1 MARIGCGL
9 LHTFALLTLIFLTSV
24 FHILVHKDNKVLI
37 AFLPSEEWQHSS
49 DISQRSVQSQKN
61 FSNYLNLSADPRTH
75 TSSVRD
81 QCSIAVESR
90 IDCGHDRSLSRADCE
105 GRGCCYVPLP
115 QSGLRGPPWCFY
127 PVRYPGYQMGPL
139 LPTERGQ
146 RAMLTRSAPS
156 YLPRDIPTLQLDVMP
171 ESLGRLH
178 LTVSSSFS
186 LFSYKSYKYKPDI
199 VIFGEM

>member
-1 MARIGCGL
+1 MARIGGGL

-24 FHILVHKDNKVLI
+24 LHILVHKDKNVSL
-37 AFLPSEEWQHSS
+37 ALSEEWRHSS

-61 FSNYLNLSADPRTH
+61 FSNNLNFSADPRTH
-75 TSSVRD
+75 TSSVGD

-90 IDCGHDRSLSRADCE
+90 IDCGRDRSLSRADCE

-115 QSGLRGPPWCFY
+115 LSGLRGPPWCFY

-156 YLPRDIPTLQLDVMP
+156 YLPRDIPTLQLDVIA

-178 LTVSSSFS
+178 LTVSNSFS
-186 LFSYKSYKYKPDI
+186 LFNYKSYSYKSDI
-199 VIFGEM
+199 VIFGEI